1 MSDVSGG
8 SRREQESTGSD
19 TVLRAKYL
27 DYCSAQVADLLLLLS
42 PDEIYVLA
50 QEAHSRGGKAGE
62 LSYGRMV
69 QLATASVSRKA
80 VLPPFEDWVE
90 DYERNPERYE
100 AYLMG
105 LWRSDVEPPDD
116 T

>member
-1 MSDVSGG
+1 MSDIGG
-8 SRREQESTGSD
+8 SSGHGQESSEPEA
-19 TVLRAKYL
+19 VLRAKYL

-50 QEAHSRGGKAGE
+50 QDAHRKGGQPGE

-80 VLPPFEDWVE
+80 VLPPFEVWAE
-90 DYERNPERYE
+90 DYQQNPERYD

-105 LWRSDVEPPDD
+105 LWRSDVEPAEGG
-116 T
+116 

>member
-1 MSDVSGG
+1 MGDTSGS
-8 SRREQESTGSD
+8 SRREQEGTESD

-50 QEAHSRGGKAGE
+50 QEAHRRGGRAGE

-80 VLPPFEDWVE
+80 VLPPFEAWVE

-105 LWRSDVEPPDD
+105 LWRSDVEPPADD
-116 T
+116 